1 MGIPE
6 RIFRIAVLVKIYM
19 KRKLLITAA
28 AILGASITASGQQV
42 LTHTQHGELRTV
54 MNSASSLMHMDG
66 EVSII
71 GRRQWLG
78 VEGAPQV
85 FWGSGHLGLPHFGAT
100 VGLYVR
106 HESLA
111 LEHLTEANAFFAKR
125 VQISATEYVGLS
137 LNAGIGYL
145 DGRFS
150 QLDPMDP
157 AFREDVKETDALI
170 GFGVMLYRP
179 NRYYVG
185 LSLPRLMLGSLGVG
199 SERRY
204 NFRNQYHLTAGARFA
219 LGTDF
224 QFRPSLLVTYAD
236 NLRPQI
242 DISALVYLK
251 EVFGIGMNIRSY
263 GDMAGMAQVNFGRV
277 GFGYSYQFNPRNEP
291 LNRRIGNNTH
301 EIGINYRFGGTS
313 DLL

>member
-1 MGIPE
+1 
-6 RIFRIAVLVKIYM
+6 M
-19 KRKLLITAA
+19 KCNLLITAA
-28 AILGASITASGQQV
+28 VILGTSVAASGQQA
-42 LTHTQHGELRTV
+42 LTHTQHGALRTV
-54 MNSASSLMHMDG
+54 MNPASSLMHMDG

-71 GRRQWLG
+71 GRRQWFG

-85 FWGSGHLGLPHFGAT
+85 FWGSGHLGLERFGAT
-100 VGLYVR
+100 AGLQVR

-111 LEHLTEANAFFAKR
+111 LERLTEASAFFAKR
-125 VQISATEYVGLS
+125 VRISAAEYVGLS

-150 QLDPMDP
+150 PLDPMDP
-157 AFREDVKETDALI
+157 AFREDVKEIDALI

-185 LSLPRLMLGSLGVG
+185 LSLPRLMLGNLGVG
-199 SERRY
+199 SDRRY
-204 NFRNQYHLTAGARFA
+204 NFRNQYHLTAGALFA

-224 QFRPSLLVTYAD
+224 HFRPSLLVTYAD
-236 NLRPQI
+236 NLRPQV
-242 DISALVYLK
+242 DLSALVFIK

-263 GDMAGMAQVNFGRV
+263 GDIAGMAQVNFGRV

-301 EIGINYRFGGTS
+301 EIGINYRFGDAAG
-313 DLL
+313 LL